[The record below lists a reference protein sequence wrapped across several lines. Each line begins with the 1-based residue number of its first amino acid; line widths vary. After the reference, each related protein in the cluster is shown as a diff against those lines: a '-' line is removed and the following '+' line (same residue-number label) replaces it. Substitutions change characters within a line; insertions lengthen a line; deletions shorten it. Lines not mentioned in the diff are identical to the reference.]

1 MKPSSAS
8 RYQAITEYLF
18 ALQRVGIKLGFD
30 NINALLDAIDHPE
43 RKFPSIHIAGTNGK
57 GSTAAILASI
67 LMAAGY
73 RVGLYTSPHLVD
85 FSERIRINQQAI
97 DRETVIRFTEK
108 HRTLIDELQPSF
120 FEVTTALAFQY
131 FADHQVDIAI
141 IETGMG
147 GRLDSTNV
155 LTPLLSMITP
165 IGMDHQNYLGETL
178 QEIAGEKAGIIKPGI
193 TCLTNNRNEEVLSV
207 LSATAKARKT
217 PLINVLNE
225 DNHYQIRELKLNGS
239 SFDMQIGHNFY
250 ENLFLN
256 LPGEHQ
262 LENVL
267 LAVSAVYQLRGKF
280 PVSDADIASGLGSV
294 IWKGRIHQISKSPN
308 IIADV
313 SHNPAGVLKTCE
325 FLRRFFPKTAI
336 NAFVFLQADKDALEI
351 AKILNKQVAN
361 IHIVEL
367 QAGKPYPLETLR
379 ETMRLSGAGASVLPS
394 VAAAKQLIYR
404 ENSSEKLWLFIGSH
418 YLAGEVYTYFRED
431 AIPKP
436 GSDSVRISEEILSK
450 ASG

>member
-43 RKFPSIHIAGTNGK
+43 KKFPAIHIAGTNGK

-67 LMAAGY
+67 LMTAGY

-225 DNHYQIRELKLNGS
+225 GNHYQIREMKLNGS
-239 SFDMQIGHNFY
+239 SFDLQIGHNFY

-267 LAVSAVYQLRGKF
+267 LAVSTVYQLRGKF

-336 NAFVFLQADKDALEI
+336 NAFVFLQADKDAVEI
-351 AKILNKQVAN
+351 AKILNQQVAS

-418 YLAGEVYTYFRED
+418 YLAGEVYSHFKED
-431 AIPKP
+431 AVAKP
-436 GSDSVRISEEILSK
+436 GSNSLHFSENILSK

>member
-8 RYQAITEYLF
+8 RYQAITDYLF
-18 ALQRVGIKLGFD
+18 TLQRVGIKLGFD
-30 NINALLDAIDHPE
+30 NINALLDAVDHPE
-43 RKFPSIHIAGTNGK
+43 KKFPSIHIAGTNGK
-57 GSTAAILASI
+57 GSTAAILTSI
-67 LMAAGY
+67 LIAAGY

-85 FSERIRINQQAI
+85 FSERIRINHQPV

-108 HRTLIDELQPSF
+108 HRPLIDELQPSF

-165 IGMDHQNYLGETL
+165 IGMDHQNYLGDSL
-178 QEIAGEKAGIIKPGI
+178 QEIAGEKAGIIKSGI

-207 LSATAKARKT
+207 LSTTAKARKA
-217 PLINVLNE
+217 PLVNVINEGN
-225 DNHYQIRELKLNGS
+225 NYRIREMKLNGS
-239 SFDMQIGHNFY
+239 SFDLQIGHNFY
-250 ENLFLN
+250 ENLYLN

-280 PVSDADIASGLGSV
+280 PVSDADIANGLESL
-294 IWKGRIHQISKSPN
+294 IWKGRIHQISTSPN

-336 NAFVFLQADKDALEI
+336 NAFVFLQADKDAVEI
-351 AKILNKQVAN
+351 AKILNAQVAN
-361 IHIVEL
+361 IHIIGL
-367 QAGKPYPLETLR
+367 QSGKPYPLETLR
-379 ETMRLSGAGASVLPS
+379 ETIRLSGAGASALPS

-418 YLAGEVYTYFRED
+418 YLAGEVYTHFREE
-431 AIPKP
+431 
-436 GSDSVRISEEILSK
+436 SVMMPERITSHTKADILSK